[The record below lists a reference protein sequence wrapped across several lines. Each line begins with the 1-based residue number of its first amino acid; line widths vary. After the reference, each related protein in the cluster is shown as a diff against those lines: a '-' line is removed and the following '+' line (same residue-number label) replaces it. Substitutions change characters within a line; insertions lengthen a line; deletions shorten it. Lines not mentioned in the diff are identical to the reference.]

1 MMRSV
6 RDSARHLTL
15 EGVEKSVL
23 GQTQLRLLIA
33 GGLFALAFVALGG
46 RIVELAFFHVPVG
59 PALAVEDSQAALR
72 DQGLTPRAD
81 ILDRNGV
88 LLASDLMTV
97 SLGVDPARLIDP
109 AAAARKLAALF
120 PDLSR
125 RELLAKL
132 TSKHGF
138 EWIKRPLTPRQHAA
152 VLRLG
157 IPGLLFKKAIE
168 RIYPN
173 GRTASHVVGFVD
185 VDNTGLAGIE
195 RSFDA
200 RLKNS
205 ATPLSLSLDI
215 RVQHVL
221 RRELAGAM
229 AEFSAIG
236 AAGLVMDARTG
247 EIVAMVSLPDFD
259 PNQPAKSPR
268 DNRFNRASLGVYEMG
283 STFKTFTV
291 AMALEAGTASLSSDY
306 DARRPIHIARY
317 MIRDDHPQNR
327 WLSVSEIYIHSSNI
341 GSARMAVQV
350 GPELQRRFLDRL
362 GLLRRPALE
371 IEEVGAP
378 LVPRRWGEISTMTI
392 SYGHGLAVSPVQ
404 LVAGVAAVTNG
415 GVLHQPSLLPADET
429 GPRQEG
435 VRVVS
440 RRTSAKMQAL
450 MRLVVEE
457 GTGRLADVPGYM
469 VGGKTGTAEK
479 SVAGGYRRHA
489 LLSSFVGIFP
499 STAPRYVVLALLD
512 EPHGTK
518 QTFGYAGGGWT
529 AAPAVA
535 RIIGRIA
542 PLLGVE
548 PTALKTHPLHDVVVA
563 ALHQGEK
570 L

>member
-1 MMRSV
+1 MIR
-6 RDSARHLTL
+6 REREPAPRPAL
-15 EGVEKSVL
+15 EGVEKTAM

-46 RIVELAFFHVPVG
+46 RIVELAFFHVTAGPV
-59 PALAVEDSQAALR
+59 LAVEDSQAALR
-72 DQGLTPRAD
+72 HQGLTPRAD
-81 ILDRNGV
+81 IIDRNGV

-109 AAAARKLAALF
+109 VAAAGKLAALF

-205 ATPLSLSLDI
+205 ATPLALALDI

-221 RRELAGAM
+221 RQELAGAM

-236 AAGLVMDARTG
+236 AAGLVMDARSG

-259 PNQPAKSPR
+259 PNQPVDSPR
-268 DNRFNRASLGVYEMG
+268 GNRFNRASLGVYEMG

-306 DARRPIHIARY
+306 DARRPIRIARY

-371 IEEVGAP
+371 IEEVGTP

-415 GVLHQPSLLPADET
+415 GVLHQPSLLPA
-429 GPRQEG
+429 GAAPARPG

-457 GTGRLADVPGYM
+457 GTGRLADVPGYL

-479 SVAGGYRRHA
+479 SAAGGYRRHA